1 MIGDFQPIHL
11 HRLFLSTKMS
21 AKKER
26 TQGEVFSQTFPFCGL
41 MACCHDPFH
50 SRLIVWAL
58 DWDAVLDRAE
68 RALRDIT
75 VSGVKTTIPYHLEI
89 LRSAEFQSGHFNT
102 GFVAAHPELI
112 NYSVNRSNREIAA
125 AIGAALAASMG
136 L

>member
-1 MIGDFQPIHL
+1 MC
-11 HRLFLSTKMS
+11 
-21 AKKER
+21 AK
-26 TQGEVFSQTFPFCGL
+26 
-41 MACCHDPFH
+41 
-50 SRLIVWAL
+50 LIVWAL

-112 NYSVNRSNREIAA
+112 DYSVKRSNREIAA
-125 AIGAALAASMG
+125 AIGAALAASAG